1 MRFVDRRMHVRG
13 IEPVAVLIGVEEQA
27 ALPHLVGEGPMPG
40 TKCAGLKD
48 ACPKL
53 AKEVP

>member
-40 TKCAGLKD
+40 TKCAGLKA